1 VNLQRHQVKP
11 TFGVPGNREL
21 VFLWAAGLGGLI
33 ISLVLFFTSAPGAH
47 VAANLDQ
54 DEARDIAIEFLASQ
68 GVTGVESMSAIETLN
83 TQSAHFLYLD
93 DRYDDWEGIERGQ
106 ETLAVGNWAFH
117 WEDAGLFDPTGADE
131 FWVTVDFN
139 GQVAAYRHGGMEGEP
154 EAHPEREAALDL
166 ARKAMLAAG
175 IDPSAWELEDYSA
188 HRNDDDDRTDSLL
201 TWAALEGGEDT
212 IPRKITITLH
222 GNTLEQFRIKPGLPD
237 RFNQLV
243 EQHERQAALI
253 RGLPRSVISFV
264 LLLVLA
270 AIFLRRYHQGE
281 LGVNRGA
288 TIMLVFL
295 ALYTLVT
302 IGILPLIFASANV
315 AVLNMAQSKLFMGVF
330 MFVFLTLGGT
340 LVVFVGYSV
349 GESYTREGWA
359 GVLQAV
365 DGLFARRVFT
375 RSFGW
380 SVHTGFLCG
389 ATLLGV
395 ASLAHWLSY
404 AVLGYRFPHGFNHW
418 AASWPLLLL
427 LVGPLATALFAES
440 SIRLPFL
447 AGGRSLFPRHP
458 GRGLL
463 LGSLASSLVYLFFCE
478 FPAPDHMGLA
488 MALFFILGLLLCGVM
503 ARYGFMASFWA
514 TFFGAVLVPLGP
526 MFVSGPPSIRLI
538 SIFGLCAL
546 LVPVVMAAAAFRI
559 RQPEEEHKD
568 LLPAHIR
575 RITERE
581 RMQKELE
588 IARHVQMKLLPKES
602 PRLPGYDVA
611 GTCIPATEVGGDY
624 FDFISLGR
632 GKLGIAVGDVSG
644 KGVSAAIYMTLTKG
658 ILQSHVGFNDS
669 PVTVLSRVNSLIYR
683 TIEKG
688 IFISLFY
695 AVLDSSTRELI
706 YSRAG
711 HNPGFLLKQDS
722 DDFESLHPPGM
733 ALGLDEGELFSSI
746 IEENTVSL
754 SSGDVLVFYTD
765 GITEA
770 MNVRDEEYGEERLMK
785 CISDNSHLPSKQM
798 VDQIT
803 ADVNHFAGTQP
814 QHDDITLVV
823 MRVLES

>member
-1 VNLQRHQVKP
+1 MIQQSKA
-11 TFGVPGNREL
+11 TFGVPGSREL

-47 VAANLDQ
+47 IAVGLDQ
-54 DEARDIAIEFLASQ
+54 AEARALAVNFLAQQ
-68 GVTGVESMSAIETLN
+68 GITGVDEMSSIEILN
-83 TQSAHFLYLD
+83 TQAAHFLYLD

-106 ETLAVGNWAFH
+106 ATLAVGNWAFH
-117 WEDAGLFDPTGADE
+117 WEDAGLFDSAKADE

-139 GQVAAYRHGGMEGEP
+139 GKVAAYRHSGMGDEAK
-154 EAHPEREAALDL
+154 AHPERGVALEL
-166 ARKAMLAAG
+166 AQQAMRAAG
-175 IDPSAWELEDYSA
+175 IDPSAWALEDYSA

-201 TWAALEGGEDT
+201 TWAALEEGQDA

-222 GNTLEQFRIKPGLPD
+222 GTTLEQFRIKPGLPD
-237 RFNQLV
+237 RFVQLV
-243 EQHERQAALI
+243 EQHERKATLV

-288 TIMLVFL
+288 TMMLVFL
-295 ALYTLVT
+295 VLYTLAS
-302 IGILPLIFASANV
+302 ICILPMIFASANV
-315 AVLNMAQSKLFMGVF
+315 AVLNMVQSKLFMGVF

-359 GVLQAV
+359 GVLQGV

-389 ATLLGV
+389 AALLGV
-395 ASLAHWLSY
+395 TSLAHWLSY
-404 AVLGYRFPHGFNHW
+404 AMLGYRFPHGFSHW
-418 AASWPLLLL
+418 AASWPLLLI
-427 LVGPLATALFAES
+427 LVGPLATALFAET

-447 AGGRSLFPRHP
+447 AAGRSLFSRHP

-463 LGSLASSLVYLFFCE
+463 LGSLVSSLVYLFFCD

-488 MALFFILGLLLCGVM
+488 MALFFVLGMMICGVM
-503 ARYGFMASFWA
+503 ARYGFMAAFWT
-514 TFFGAVLVPLGP
+514 TFFSAALVPLGP
-526 MFVSGPPSIRLI
+526 MFASGPPSIRLI
-538 SIFGLCAL
+538 SVIGLCSLLIPVILAL
-546 LVPVVMAAAAFRI
+546 AAFRI
-559 RQPEEEHKD
+559 RQPEEEHQD

-611 GTCIPATEVGGDY
+611 GVCIPATEVGGDY

-669 PVTVLSRVNSLIYR
+669 PVTVLGRVNSLIYR

-688 IFISLFY
+688 IFVSLFY
-695 AVLDSSTRELI
+695 AVLDTSKRELV

-722 DDFESLHPPGM
+722 DNFESLHPPGM

-746 IEENTVSL
+746 IRENTVAL
-754 SSGDVLVFYTD
+754 SAGDVLVFYTD

-770 MNVRDEEYGEERLMK
+770 MNVREEEYGETRLMK
-785 CISDNSHLPSKQM
+785 CISDNSRLTSREM

-803 ADVNHFAGTQP
+803 ADVNRFAGTQP

-823 MRVLES
+823 MRVLK